1 MISSTLLQTTDQI
14 CEACQG
20 QCWDPKDNFKTQKN
34 VRKKYGIISD
44 KCVLGSDGKVHC
56 QYSKWHG
63 ISMGEI
69 SICFSLLFLFYKNF
83 RLGVR
88 VFNSEKI
95 GIEDPSPNPDFLH
108 FNNQFIKLRINIIF
122 KFSHKHLWFNFLFGN
137 HI

>member
-44 KCVLGSDGKVHC
+44 KCVLGSDGNVHC

-83 RLGVR
+83 RLRVR

-122 KFSHKHLWFNFLFGN
+122 KFSHKHLWFNFLFCH